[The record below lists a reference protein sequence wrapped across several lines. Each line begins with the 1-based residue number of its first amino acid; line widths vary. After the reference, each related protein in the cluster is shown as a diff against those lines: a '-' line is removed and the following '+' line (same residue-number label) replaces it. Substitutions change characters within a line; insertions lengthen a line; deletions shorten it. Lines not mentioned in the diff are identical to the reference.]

1 MNSKNILNIKYEN
14 LVNKYSDIELLP
26 TFNKICFAQNLL
38 KEMNSLKERFDDNK
52 NKMISQIEQNCYK
65 YYKKK
70 ITAKEIYDYFE
81 SNNLQEHID
90 YKLINN
96 TENSLNKKSYS
107 SVYEFLFFIRNNFSS
122 VVKIINKCDL
132 IYHKNLSY
140 FFVHLFYED
149 TSTYSFFQEE
159 ILILSYYI
167 FESLIIERMPKELK
181 FCNIIINDDFYLD
194 FCFYFMNSLTKKAD
208 IRNYFCSFLSDLILK
223 IENYENNL
231 SPDIKIIS
239 KDLGIKEIIEKDNKK
254 NKLMKIKTV
263 DERQIMKTKKRI
275 KEMINNSNNDLKR
288 KINSNDQIPK
298 KYKNESNF
306 FDFEVIEINTNAYL
320 EERKNKNGSFFDR
333 ENITMQYIYE
343 KLVNYENMKN
353 KKAQEYAISYYLE
366 NLLTEITGEGEP
378 VEIYSNIILRN
389 KLKLLKIN
397 GDEKSLQKI
406 ISSFK
411 NNYDFITSFI
421 NILLFKIKENIKSL
435 PYILKCIFKLIDEIF
450 KKKYSLERPEIYN
463 FNILIF
469 KARLYLGSIIL
480 PLLYNADSTGIFV
493 DKIISKV
500 AKENLNLIVEIIKKG
515 ISGNLFLVEDE
526 GFTIYNKY
534 LINIMPKIFEI
545 IINMNQEF
553 IMPDYINKLINKDN
567 KNTYNYFDE
576 KKEEK
581 IQFQS
586 ICISPLEI
594 KIFREIL
601 EKNKDPFIIH
611 NKNKEEKYIFK
622 SFLSKSKD
630 FIYDE
635 NISKKKINYYIFT
648 KINYKPDFDN
658 QIKAIIQDSFE
669 IFFQNQNNDD
679 VFKFKKCLSV
689 VLTYINYLQKEE
701 FVSLIQRKE
710 EINLLKN
717 NQIVDYYNSKKNL
730 LYKNTKF
737 EVKSKIKKIEV
748 KTQDD
753 LTFIK
758 KNLKKIGEQRFQNLE
773 KMGRFFMQRKSI
785 INSIHEIKEDIDF
798 KKLILPKIS
807 SKIISELYF
816 NPQKIKSH
824 RILFCISYIQEHIND
839 LPFEYKQ
846 QNYKNIFDEIIQE
859 TIFMIKELQNNI
871 LKAFYDKIRNSE
883 KLNLVLN
890 KDFEQIKNL
899 EIYSYAGYLFNK
911 IIVKGNFTITKKKRG
926 EEEIIEN
933 VQLELNKVTNKN
945 MNIDTIQSF
954 VDKMPN
960 FNKNTENN
968 NDILEFEKKL
978 KIDEILKLYF
988 NELKNVVKNEKII
1001 SRFSEED
1008 ILLII
1013 YELENY
1019 ILLKLYGKLY
1029 PKKETKADIFFYK
1042 KSCRLDF
1049 IKPENLINNKKM
1061 INEKLL
1067 QFAINDIKE
1076 MNRQLTPIDKIKN
1089 FWKAIDI
1096 LKNSMTFNSGKTD
1109 LGLDDTLPFI
1119 IYIVLK
1125 SKLKNICTTLDYCT
1139 TYINQEF
1146 AKKNYGNLLIQLDMV
1161 IKIIQNMKYN
1171 ELINVS
1177 KEQFGNDE

>member
-1 MNSKNILNIKYEN
+1 
-14 LVNKYSDIELLP
+14 
-26 TFNKICFAQNLL
+26 
-38 KEMNSLKERFDDNK
+38 
-52 NKMISQIEQNCYK
+52 
-65 YYKKK
+65 
-70 ITAKEIYDYFE
+70 
-81 SNNLQEHID
+81 
-90 YKLINN
+90 
-96 TENSLNKKSYS
+96 
-107 SVYEFLFFIRNNFSS
+107 
-122 VVKIINKCDL
+122 
-132 IYHKNLSY
+132 
-140 FFVHLFYED
+140 
-149 TSTYSFFQEE
+149 
-159 ILILSYYI
+159 
-167 FESLIIERMPKELK
+167 
-181 FCNIIINDDFYLD
+181 
-194 FCFYFMNSLTKKAD
+194 
-208 IRNYFCSFLSDLILK
+208 
-223 IENYENNL
+223 
-231 SPDIKIIS
+231 
-239 KDLGIKEIIEKDNKK
+239 
-254 NKLMKIKTV
+254 MKIKTV

>member
-1 MNSKNILNIKYEN
+1 
-14 LVNKYSDIELLP
+14 
-26 TFNKICFAQNLL
+26 
-38 KEMNSLKERFDDNK
+38 
-52 NKMISQIEQNCYK
+52 
-65 YYKKK
+65 
-70 ITAKEIYDYFE
+70 
-81 SNNLQEHID
+81 
-90 YKLINN
+90 
-96 TENSLNKKSYS
+96 
-107 SVYEFLFFIRNNFSS
+107 
-122 VVKIINKCDL
+122 
-132 IYHKNLSY
+132 
-140 FFVHLFYED
+140 
-149 TSTYSFFQEE
+149 
-159 ILILSYYI
+159 
-167 FESLIIERMPKELK
+167 
-181 FCNIIINDDFYLD
+181 
-194 FCFYFMNSLTKKAD
+194 
-208 IRNYFCSFLSDLILK
+208 
-223 IENYENNL
+223 
-231 SPDIKIIS
+231 
-239 KDLGIKEIIEKDNKK
+239 
-254 NKLMKIKTV
+254 
-263 DERQIMKTKKRI
+263 
-275 KEMINNSNNDLKR
+275 
-288 KINSNDQIPK
+288 
-298 KYKNESNF
+298 
-306 FDFEVIEINTNAYL
+306 
-320 EERKNKNGSFFDR
+320 
-333 ENITMQYIYE
+333 
-343 KLVNYENMKN
+343 
-353 KKAQEYAISYYLE
+353 
-366 NLLTEITGEGEP
+366 
-378 VEIYSNIILRN
+378 
-389 KLKLLKIN
+389 
-397 GDEKSLQKI
+397 
-406 ISSFK
+406 
-411 NNYDFITSFI
+411 
-421 NILLFKIKENIKSL
+421 
-435 PYILKCIFKLIDEIF
+435 
-450 KKKYSLERPEIYN
+450 
-463 FNILIF
+463 
-469 KARLYLGSIIL
+469 
-480 PLLYNADSTGIFV
+480 
-493 DKIISKV
+493 
-500 AKENLNLIVEIIKKG
+500 
-515 ISGNLFLVEDE
+515 
-526 GFTIYNKY
+526 
-534 LINIMPKIFEI
+534 
-545 IINMNQEF
+545 
-553 IMPDYINKLINKDN
+553 
-567 KNTYNYFDE
+567 
-576 KKEEK
+576 
-581 IQFQS
+581 
-586 ICISPLEI
+586 
-594 KIFREIL
+594 
-601 EKNKDPFIIH
+601 
-611 NKNKEEKYIFK
+611 
-622 SFLSKSKD
+622 
-630 FIYDE
+630 
-635 NISKKKINYYIFT
+635 
-648 KINYKPDFDN
+648 
-658 QIKAIIQDSFE
+658 
-669 IFFQNQNNDD
+669 
-679 VFKFKKCLSV
+679 
-689 VLTYINYLQKEE
+689 
-701 FVSLIQRKE
+701 
-710 EINLLKN
+710 
-717 NQIVDYYNSKKNL
+717 
-730 LYKNTKF
+730 
-737 EVKSKIKKIEV
+737 
-748 KTQDD
+748 
-753 LTFIK
+753 
-758 KNLKKIGEQRFQNLE
+758 
-773 KMGRFFMQRKSI
+773 MQRKSI

-978 KIDEILKLYF
+978 KIDELLKLYF

>member
-1 MNSKNILNIKYEN
+1 
-14 LVNKYSDIELLP
+14 
-26 TFNKICFAQNLL
+26 
-38 KEMNSLKERFDDNK
+38 
-52 NKMISQIEQNCYK
+52 
-65 YYKKK
+65 
-70 ITAKEIYDYFE
+70 
-81 SNNLQEHID
+81 
-90 YKLINN
+90 
-96 TENSLNKKSYS
+96 
-107 SVYEFLFFIRNNFSS
+107 
-122 VVKIINKCDL
+122 
-132 IYHKNLSY
+132 
-140 FFVHLFYED
+140 
-149 TSTYSFFQEE
+149 
-159 ILILSYYI
+159 
-167 FESLIIERMPKELK
+167 
-181 FCNIIINDDFYLD
+181 
-194 FCFYFMNSLTKKAD
+194 
-208 IRNYFCSFLSDLILK
+208 
-223 IENYENNL
+223 
-231 SPDIKIIS
+231 
-239 KDLGIKEIIEKDNKK
+239 
-254 NKLMKIKTV
+254 
-263 DERQIMKTKKRI
+263 
-275 KEMINNSNNDLKR
+275 
-288 KINSNDQIPK
+288 
-298 KYKNESNF
+298 
-306 FDFEVIEINTNAYL
+306 
-320 EERKNKNGSFFDR
+320 
-333 ENITMQYIYE
+333 
-343 KLVNYENMKN
+343 
-353 KKAQEYAISYYLE
+353 
-366 NLLTEITGEGEP
+366 
-378 VEIYSNIILRN
+378 
-389 KLKLLKIN
+389 
-397 GDEKSLQKI
+397 
-406 ISSFK
+406 
-411 NNYDFITSFI
+411 
-421 NILLFKIKENIKSL
+421 
-435 PYILKCIFKLIDEIF
+435 
-450 KKKYSLERPEIYN
+450 
-463 FNILIF
+463 
-469 KARLYLGSIIL
+469 
-480 PLLYNADSTGIFV
+480 
-493 DKIISKV
+493 
-500 AKENLNLIVEIIKKG
+500 
-515 ISGNLFLVEDE
+515 
-526 GFTIYNKY
+526 
-534 LINIMPKIFEI
+534 
-545 IINMNQEF
+545 
-553 IMPDYINKLINKDN
+553 
-567 KNTYNYFDE
+567 
-576 KKEEK
+576 
-581 IQFQS
+581 
-586 ICISPLEI
+586 
-594 KIFREIL
+594 
-601 EKNKDPFIIH
+601 
-611 NKNKEEKYIFK
+611 
-622 SFLSKSKD
+622 
-630 FIYDE
+630 
-635 NISKKKINYYIFT
+635 
-648 KINYKPDFDN
+648 
-658 QIKAIIQDSFE
+658 
-669 IFFQNQNNDD
+669 
-679 VFKFKKCLSV
+679 
-689 VLTYINYLQKEE
+689 
-701 FVSLIQRKE
+701 
-710 EINLLKN
+710 
-717 NQIVDYYNSKKNL
+717 
-730 LYKNTKF
+730 
-737 EVKSKIKKIEV
+737 
-748 KTQDD
+748 
-753 LTFIK
+753 
-758 KNLKKIGEQRFQNLE
+758 
-773 KMGRFFMQRKSI
+773 MQRKSI

-798 KKLILPKIS
+798 KKFILPKIS

>member
-1 MNSKNILNIKYEN
+1 
-14 LVNKYSDIELLP
+14 
-26 TFNKICFAQNLL
+26 
-38 KEMNSLKERFDDNK
+38 
-52 NKMISQIEQNCYK
+52 
-65 YYKKK
+65 
-70 ITAKEIYDYFE
+70 
-81 SNNLQEHID
+81 
-90 YKLINN
+90 
-96 TENSLNKKSYS
+96 
-107 SVYEFLFFIRNNFSS
+107 
-122 VVKIINKCDL
+122 
-132 IYHKNLSY
+132 
-140 FFVHLFYED
+140 
-149 TSTYSFFQEE
+149 
-159 ILILSYYI
+159 
-167 FESLIIERMPKELK
+167 
-181 FCNIIINDDFYLD
+181 
-194 FCFYFMNSLTKKAD
+194 
-208 IRNYFCSFLSDLILK
+208 
-223 IENYENNL
+223 
-231 SPDIKIIS
+231 
-239 KDLGIKEIIEKDNKK
+239 
-254 NKLMKIKTV
+254 
-263 DERQIMKTKKRI
+263 
-275 KEMINNSNNDLKR
+275 
-288 KINSNDQIPK
+288 
-298 KYKNESNF
+298 
-306 FDFEVIEINTNAYL
+306 
-320 EERKNKNGSFFDR
+320 
-333 ENITMQYIYE
+333 
-343 KLVNYENMKN
+343 
-353 KKAQEYAISYYLE
+353 
-366 NLLTEITGEGEP
+366 
-378 VEIYSNIILRN
+378 
-389 KLKLLKIN
+389 
-397 GDEKSLQKI
+397 
-406 ISSFK
+406 
-411 NNYDFITSFI
+411 
-421 NILLFKIKENIKSL
+421 
-435 PYILKCIFKLIDEIF
+435 
-450 KKKYSLERPEIYN
+450 
-463 FNILIF
+463 
-469 KARLYLGSIIL
+469 
-480 PLLYNADSTGIFV
+480 
-493 DKIISKV
+493 
-500 AKENLNLIVEIIKKG
+500 
-515 ISGNLFLVEDE
+515 
-526 GFTIYNKY
+526 
-534 LINIMPKIFEI
+534 
-545 IINMNQEF
+545 
-553 IMPDYINKLINKDN
+553 
-567 KNTYNYFDE
+567 
-576 KKEEK
+576 
-581 IQFQS
+581 
-586 ICISPLEI
+586 
-594 KIFREIL
+594 
-601 EKNKDPFIIH
+601 
-611 NKNKEEKYIFK
+611 
-622 SFLSKSKD
+622 
-630 FIYDE
+630 
-635 NISKKKINYYIFT
+635 
-648 KINYKPDFDN
+648 
-658 QIKAIIQDSFE
+658 
-669 IFFQNQNNDD
+669 
-679 VFKFKKCLSV
+679 
-689 VLTYINYLQKEE
+689 
-701 FVSLIQRKE
+701 
-710 EINLLKN
+710 
-717 NQIVDYYNSKKNL
+717 
-730 LYKNTKF
+730 
-737 EVKSKIKKIEV
+737 
-748 KTQDD
+748 
-753 LTFIK
+753 
-758 KNLKKIGEQRFQNLE
+758 
-773 KMGRFFMQRKSI
+773 MQRKSI

>member
-1 MNSKNILNIKYEN
+1 MTK
-14 LVNKYSDIELLP
+14 
-26 TFNKICFAQNLL
+26 TFQ
-38 KEMNSLKERFDDNK
+38 
-52 NKMISQIEQNCYK
+52 
-65 YYKKK
+65 
-70 ITAKEIYDYFE
+70 
-81 SNNLQEHID
+81 
-90 YKLINN
+90 
-96 TENSLNKKSYS
+96 
-107 SVYEFLFFIRNNFSS
+107 
-122 VVKIINKCDL
+122 
-132 IYHKNLSY
+132 
-140 FFVHLFYED
+140 
-149 TSTYSFFQEE
+149 
-159 ILILSYYI
+159 
-167 FESLIIERMPKELK
+167 
-181 FCNIIINDDFYLD
+181 
-194 FCFYFMNSLTKKAD
+194 
-208 IRNYFCSFLSDLILK
+208 
-223 IENYENNL
+223 
-231 SPDIKIIS
+231 
-239 KDLGIKEIIEKDNKK
+239 
-254 NKLMKIKTV
+254 
-263 DERQIMKTKKRI
+263 
-275 KEMINNSNNDLKR
+275 
-288 KINSNDQIPK
+288 
-298 KYKNESNF
+298 
-306 FDFEVIEINTNAYL
+306 
-320 EERKNKNGSFFDR
+320 
-333 ENITMQYIYE
+333 
-343 KLVNYENMKN
+343 
-353 KKAQEYAISYYLE
+353 
-366 NLLTEITGEGEP
+366 
-378 VEIYSNIILRN
+378 
-389 KLKLLKIN
+389 
-397 GDEKSLQKI
+397 
-406 ISSFK
+406 
-411 NNYDFITSFI
+411 
-421 NILLFKIKENIKSL
+421 
-435 PYILKCIFKLIDEIF
+435 
-450 KKKYSLERPEIYN
+450 
-463 FNILIF
+463 
-469 KARLYLGSIIL
+469 
-480 PLLYNADSTGIFV
+480 
-493 DKIISKV
+493 
-500 AKENLNLIVEIIKKG
+500 
-515 ISGNLFLVEDE
+515 
-526 GFTIYNKY
+526 
-534 LINIMPKIFEI
+534 
-545 IINMNQEF
+545 
-553 IMPDYINKLINKDN
+553 
-567 KNTYNYFDE
+567 
-576 KKEEK
+576 
-581 IQFQS
+581 
-586 ICISPLEI
+586 
-594 KIFREIL
+594 
-601 EKNKDPFIIH
+601 
-611 NKNKEEKYIFK
+611 
-622 SFLSKSKD
+622 
-630 FIYDE
+630 
-635 NISKKKINYYIFT
+635 KKKINYYIFT

-717 NQIVDYYNSKKNL
+717 NQIINYYNSKKNI

-737 EVKSKIKKIEV
+737 EAKSKIKKIEV